1 MNLDMKKALELYRK
15 SANSGCTRAIGK
27 LATLYAFGKYSD
39 GEYLMTKDEKQAQK
53 WFDKLIDSDDPS
65 EMYMLG
71 FSYKNRG
78 ELKCA
83 IEWWKRV
90 AALNDTEPRH
100 NGRFH
105 RFNSEDALLALA
117 HLYYDDKS
125 KLKDYS
131 KALVYFQR
139 LVDLKGD
146 WYADGL
152 CFMGMIY
159 YEGDFTIKRD
169 LNKALTYF
177 KQSADAGCK
186 EANDW
191 IKDVEERLRIREQS
205 CFVTSAVCNTFGKS
219 DDCYELMAFRNF
231 RDNWLIHQT
240 DGKYLIAEY
249 YRVAPRIVQEIKK
262 LPNSDELFKNIWANY
277 LKYCLEFIENHNYQ
291 ECKETYIKMVL
302 SLKNQYLNF
311 I

>member
-1 MNLDMKKALELYRK
+1 
-15 SANSGCTRAIGK
+15 
-27 LATLYAFGKYSD
+27 
-39 GEYLMTKDEKQAQK
+39 
-53 WFDKLIDSDDPS
+53 
-65 EMYMLG
+65 
-71 FSYKNRG
+71 
-78 ELKCA
+78 
-83 IEWWKRV
+83 
-90 AALNDTEPRH
+90 
-100 NGRFH
+100 
-105 RFNSEDALLALA
+105 
-117 HLYYDDKS
+117 
-125 KLKDYS
+125 
-131 KALVYFQR
+131 
-139 LVDLKGD
+139 
-146 WYADGL
+146 
-152 CFMGMIY
+152 MGMIY